1 MSINK
6 RVVWSEG
13 LFLRPHHFQQDN
25 RYVERYIE
33 GRSAPLRSH
42 AWGFS
47 QLELERDL
55 LSVGKIGL
63 RSARGVFPDGTPFT
77 MPEDDLLPPALEV
90 DPEIRNQIVYL
101 GLPLRKVGAP
111 EIDRSEK
118 PNHLVRYDLQDLNVR
133 DVTSASDSQA
143 LLEVSSLKT
152 RLLLQNEPSD
162 EYARI
167 PLAHI
172 VECRAD
178 RQVVVEDRFI
188 PTVLNST
195 AAGRLA
201 TFLQEL
207 EGLLHQRGE
216 GLGGRVAASGRGAT
230 AEVADYLLLQ
240 AVNRYEP
247 LVGHLAKSGFIHP
260 EDLYALCSML
270 AGELATFTSPTKRPE
285 RLPEYRHEDLRAT
298 FEPVFSAVRSVLTA
312 VLEQSAVAI
321 PLERRQGGVFAANVG
336 DRSLFGSAVFVLSA
350 RSDAPSEEFRTRF
363 GSATIVG
370 PRLQERFYEMLRG
383 MIRGVPLKPIPSA
396 PRQIPYTT
404 GALYYEF
411 DQSSDFW
418 REVEQAGG
426 LAIYVPEKEFQGL
439 QMELWAIRG

>member
-13 LFLRPHHFQQDN
+13 LFLRPHHFQQHGRYME
-25 RYVERYIE
+25 RYVE
-33 GRSAPLRSH
+33 GRAVSLRSH

-47 QLELERDL
+47 QLEFERDL
-55 LSVGKIGL
+55 LAVGKLGL
-63 RSARGVFPDGTPFT
+63 RSAKGVFPDGTPFT
-77 MPEDDLLPPALEV
+77 MPEDDDLPPPLEV
-90 DPEIRNQIVYL
+90 RADLRNQKVYL

-111 EIDRSEK
+111 EIDRSAK
-118 PNHLVRYDLQDLNVR
+118 PEHLVRYELHDLEVR
-133 DVTSASDSQA
+133 DATASSDSQA
-143 LLEVSSLKT
+143 ILEVAALRT
-152 RLLLQNEPSD
+152 RFLLQDDPSD

-167 PLAHI
+167 PLAHV

-178 RQVVVEDRFI
+178 RQVVLDDRFI
-188 PTVLNST
+188 PTVLNSG

-216 GLGGRVAASGRGAT
+216 GLGARVAASGRGAT
-230 AEVADYLLLQ
+230 AEVSDFLLLQ

-247 LVGHLAKSGFIHP
+247 LLGHLAKSGFIHP

-270 AGELATFTSPTKRPE
+270 AGELSTFTSPTKRPE

-298 FEPVFSAVRSVLTA
+298 FEPVFAAVRSALTA
-312 VLEQSAVAI
+312 MLEQSAVAI
-321 PLERRQGGVFAANVG
+321 PFERRQGGVFAASVG
-336 DRSLFGSAVFVLSA
+336 DRSLFGSAVFVLAA
-350 RSDAPSEEFRTRF
+350 RSDMPSEEFKTRF
-363 GSATIVG
+363 GSATIIG

-383 MIRGVPLKPIPSA
+383 MIRGVPLRQMPSA

-411 DQSSDFW
+411 DQSVDFW

-426 LAIYVPEKEFQGL
+426 LALYVPEQEFPGL
-439 QMELWAIRG
+439 KLDLWAIRG